1 MCFLSIS
8 FMILDLMESK
18 KRLSKALA
26 AAGIASR
33 RACEEIIFDGRVS
46 VNGKIV
52 LVPQTLVSWEKD
64 EIRVD
69 EKLVSGEERKVYY
82 ILNKPHG
89 YICSN
94 VRIGRKKLVIDLF
107 G

>member
-1 MCFLSIS
+1 MNT
-8 FMILDLMESK
+8 K

-33 RACEEIIFDGRVS
+33 RACEEIIFSGKVK

-52 LVPQTLVSWEKD
+52 RVPQTLVSWD
-64 EIRVD
+64 EDDIRVD
-69 EKLVSGEERKVYY
+69 DQAVNGEEKKVYY

-89 YICSN
+89 YICSS
-94 VRIGRKKLVIDLF
+94 VSTGSKKDRSRSF
-107 G
+107 